1 MKSHAGFDVDKLS
14 TLTAL
19 TEEAAASVAEA
30 LHYRMS
36 NFSLP
41 SNWVVQKAAA
51 VVADGL
57 LREYQAGNTPSLP
70 SIPAPSIFFDASSR
84 CSRYIWDARYRDTA
98 AMSTMV
104 RSFLSVRAALGSTA
118 KVIPYSL
125 QTRAGMV
132 R

>member
-84 CSRYIWDARYRDTA
+84 RAVGVIQGGQDDKYRP
-98 AMSTMV
+98 V
-104 RSFLSVRAALGSTA
+104 PA
-118 KVIPYSL
+118 KG
-125 QTRAGMV
+125 Q
-132 R
+132 